1 MTGPSG
7 RINSYRIL
15 REEGLTVGST
25 CLWVLRPEGGIRHS
39 IVSDVDYGPLGL
51 EFVRAW
57 RSKYPPYERKV
68 ILAKTQKY
76 RRIRENEGI
85 MHNSRWIVGLVKE
98 IVGIG
103 RYRVDIVKDIFV
115 GRYSWRSKPKTL
127 VEVESFCQNLNERE
141 EPK

>member
-1 MTGPSG
+1 MTGPAG

-39 IVSDVDYGPLGL
+39 IISDIDYGPLGL
-51 EFVRAW
+51 EFIRAW
-57 RSKYPPYERKV
+57 RSKYRPYERRV

-76 RRIRENEGI
+76 RRIKENAAV
-85 MHNSRWIVGLVKE
+85 MHNPRWIVGLVMG
-98 IVGIG
+98 VAGIG
-103 RYRVDIVKDIFV
+103 RYKVDVVKDIFIT
-115 GRYSWRSKPKTL
+115 RASEKTL
-127 VEVESFCQNLNERE
+127 RDIESFCEHLNERE